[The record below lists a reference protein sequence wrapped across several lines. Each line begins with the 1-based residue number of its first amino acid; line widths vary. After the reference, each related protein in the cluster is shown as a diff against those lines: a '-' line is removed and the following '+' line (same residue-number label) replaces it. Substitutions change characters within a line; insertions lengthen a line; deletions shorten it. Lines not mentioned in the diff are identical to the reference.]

1 MRTSAHLRRRARRG
15 TALVPALVAA
25 VIAHGV
31 ALLVVIP
38 PLARGV
44 DGAVAPTA
52 RPPEAAAAVELEPS
66 CVGDAILSSGA
77 HAVYTETPFDADETL
92 ADVADGLWREID
104 RCHGKSDDQT
114 PVAVAILDPAQLDKL
129 KSIDPEPLLDT
140 ITPADQQKFEQ
151 QQQQALQKLEQEV
164 QKMAQH
170 PPRDTQVV
178 ETVKPAVELAP
189 DNARFVSEYN
199 TKADK
204 ETVARGSR
212 KEDMVQA
219 PKPEELQVDPNTKR
233 DPSTSKPPSDR
244 PEGADERAPDAPG
257 KLSMRT
263 PGAVRP
269 SEVAQEQRT
278 AGANS
283 GDTAPSGDGVQ
294 APKGIGAITQERR
307 DPTETAPGQAGAGGG
322 APRVPNLRPSD
333 EMLQRVA
340 GGGSVDHY
348 DDVEDGDITAV
359 NSRQWVGAGF
369 MNRTKRQV
377 AQEWRPADV
386 WRRYDPTGAVY
397 GFKTRV
403 TVLRVVLGPDGQL
416 VKTTVVRGS
425 GVDFLDDEAIRAFKA
440 AGPFPNPP
448 AVLRG
453 DDGNITFNFGFY
465 FEIDGGHESW
475 KIFRAM

>member
-15 TALVPALVAA
+15 TWLVPAFVAA
-25 VIAHGV
+25 VVVHAV

-38 PLARGV
+38 PLTQGV
-44 DGAVAPTA
+44 EGPVAVAA
-52 RPPEAAAAVELEPS
+52 KEAPEEAPVEALAPS
-66 CVGDAILSSGA
+66 CVGDAMLAGA
-77 HAVYTETPFDADETL
+77 GRAVYAESPFDADTSL
-92 ADVADGLWREID
+92 ADVV
-104 RCHGKSDDQT
+104 DQT
-114 PVAVAILDPAQLDKL
+114 AADIRRCKSPDDDHPVAVAVLDPAQLEKL
-129 KSIDPEPLLDT
+129 KSIDPEPLLDNV
-140 ITPADQQKFEQ
+140 TPAEQKQFEEKQQEQ
-151 QQQQALQKLEQEV
+151 LQKLEQEV
-164 QKMAQH
+164 QKMAQR
-170 PPRDTQVV
+170 PPHETQVV
-178 ETVKPAVELAP
+178 ETAKPQVEVVP
-189 DNARFVSEYN
+189 DNARYVSEYN
-199 TKADK
+199 TKVEK
-204 ETVARGSR
+204 ESVARGSR

-219 PKPEELQVDPNTKR
+219 PKPEELKVDPNTKQ
-233 DPSTSKPPSDR
+233 DPSTTKPPNDR

-263 PGAVRP
+263 PGAIRP
-269 SEVAQEQRT
+269 SEIAQEQRT
-278 AGANS
+278 AGTNN
-283 GDTAPSGDGVQ
+283 GETAPSSDGVQ
-294 APKGIGAITQERR
+294 PRHGYGAVSQEHR
-307 DPTETAPGQAGAGGG
+307 DPSETPPGQAGAGGG
-322 APRVPNLRPSD
+322 APHVPNLRPSD

-348 DDVEDGDITAV
+348 DDVEEGDVTAV

-403 TVLRVVLGPDGQL
+403 TVLRVVLDGNGQL
-416 VKTTVVRGS
+416 IKSTVIRGS

-440 AGPFPNPP
+440 AAPFPNPP
-448 AVLRG
+448 SVLRG

-475 KIFRAM
+475 KIFRAQ

>member
-1 MRTSAHLRRRARRG
+1 M
-15 TALVPALVAA
+15 VPAAA
-25 VIAHGV
+25 IAVVLHAA

-38 PLARGV
+38 PFLRGA
-44 DGAVAPTA
+44 DGPVAPKQQ
-52 RPPEAAAAVELEPS
+52 AADAAPAEPIEPS
-66 CVGDAILSSGA
+66 CVGDAILAAGA
-77 HAVYTETPFDADETL
+77 AATYADTPFDPDTTL
-92 ADVADGLWREID
+92 ADLGADFAREV
-104 RCHGKSDDQT
+104 RQCHGERDPDEP
-114 PVAVAILDPAQLDKL
+114 PVAVAILDPAQLDRL

-151 QQQQALQKLEQEV
+151 QQQEALAKLQEEV
-164 QKMAQH
+164 QKMAQR
-170 PPRDTQVV
+170 PPEESQVV
-178 ETVKPAVELAP
+178 ETVKPQVEIQP
-189 DNARFVSEYN
+189 DQARFLSEYN
-199 TKADK
+199 TKVDK
-204 ETVARGSR
+204 QTVARGAV
-212 KEDMVQA
+212 KEKMVQA
-219 PKPEELQVDPNTKR
+219 PKPEELKVDPNTKQ
-233 DPSTSKPPSDR
+233 DPGTTKPPSDR
-244 PEGADERAPDAPG
+244 PDGQDERAPDAPG

-278 AGANS
+278 AGSAT
-283 GDTAPSGDGVQ
+283 GETATSNDGYHQ
-294 APKGIGAITQERR
+294 QHGTGAISQEHR
-307 DPTETAPGQAGAGGG
+307 DPQETPGQAGGGGG
-322 APRVPNLRPSD
+322 APPVPNLRPSD

-386 WRRYDPTGAVY
+386 WRRFDPTGAVY

-403 TVLRVVLGPDGQL
+403 TILRVVLDGNGQL
-416 VKTTVVRGS
+416 IKSTVVRGS

-440 AGPFPNPP
+440 AAPFPNPP